1 MRITS
6 LKPLLSSL
14 LLVLL
19 TPQAVQAAKPESQ
32 LFEIAVAGSTRS
44 YKLFV
49 PASAGQGEL
58 PLMIVMHG
66 GLGNA
71 DETERTTGMNRVA
84 ASNQFMVAYPNGTG
98 SRLLKNR
105 RTWNAGKCCGPAVE
119 QNVDDVQFIHG
130 MLADIAK
137 HHPLDRSRVYATGIS
152 NGAMMAYRLACEA
165 PQDIA
170 AIIPVSGTLA
180 LNSCAGAKGVPIL
193 HIHGSKDSNVP
204 YAGGMGENAI
214 AGVAHRSV
222 PETLQIMAKAHG
234 CGGSSEQALP
244 DGSQLTSWSCP
255 SQAPVELRLIPNGE
269 HVWPG
274 GDSRRNRKLY
284 AGNFSASQ
292 AAWDFAKQ
300 FRKGR

>member
-1 MRITS
+1 MRTTLIKT
-6 LKPLLSSL
+6 LLSSL
-14 LLVLL
+14 LLLAPLL
-19 TPQAVQAAKPESQ
+19 AGAAGNEGR
-32 LFEIAVAGSTRS
+32 LFEMQVNGASRS
-44 YKLFV
+44 YKLYV
-49 PASAGQGEL
+49 PSNAQGPL

-71 DETERTTGMNRVA
+71 DDTERTTGMNRIA

-98 SRLLKNR
+98 ARLMKKR
-105 RTWNAGKCCGPAVE
+105 RTWNAGKCCGQAAE
-119 QNVDDVQFIHG
+119 QNVDDVQFIRS
-130 MLADIAK
+130 MLGDIAS

-152 NGAMMAYRLACEA
+152 NGAMMAYRLACEI

-180 LNSCAGAKGVPIL
+180 LNSCAGAKSVAVL
-193 HIHGSKDSNVP
+193 HIHGAKDSNVP

-222 PETLQIMAKAHG
+222 PETLQIMAKAHN
-234 CGGSSEQALP
+234 CAGSSEQALP
-244 DGSQLTSWSCP
+244 DGSELTSWSCP
-255 SQAPVELRLIPNGE
+255 SQAAVQLRLIPNGE

-274 GDSRRNRKLY
+274 GDSRRNRKLF

-300 FRKGR
+300 FQKNR

>member
-1 MRITS
+1 MRPTLLKTFLLGLFFAS
-6 LKPLLSSL
+6 LH
-14 LLVLL
+14 VLH
-19 TPQAVQAAKPESQ
+19 AGAAEEGT
-32 LFEIAVAGSTRS
+32 LYDLNVNGNERS
-44 YKLFV
+44 YKLFI
-49 PASAGQGEL
+49 PTNAPSGKL

-71 DETERTTGMNRVA
+71 DETESTTGMNRVA
-84 ASNQFMVAYPNGTG
+84 ASNGFMVVYPNGTG
-98 SRLLKNR
+98 GRLMKNR

-119 QNVDDVQFIHG
+119 QQVDDVGFIDQ
-130 MLADIAK
+130 MLGDIEH

-152 NGAMMAYRLACEA
+152 NGAMMAYRLACEL

-180 LNSCAGAKGVPIL
+180 VNSCPGAKTIPVL

-204 YAGGMGENAI
+204 YAGGMGEHAI

-222 PETLQIMAKAHG
+222 PDTLQMIANAHG
-234 CGGSSEQALP
+234 CNSESEQTLS
-244 DGSQLTSWSCP
+244 DGSELTSWNCAGKP
-255 SQAPVELRLIPNGE
+255 PLELRLIPGGE

-284 AGNFSASQ
+284 SGHFSASQ

-300 FRKGR
+300 FSKNN

>member
-1 MRITS
+1 MRSVLIKTF
-6 LKPLLSSL
+6 LLGL
-14 LLVLL
+14 LFSTLHAFHASAADEGTLYEMNVNG
-19 TPQAVQAAKPESQ
+19 TP
-32 LFEIAVAGSTRS
+32 RS
-44 YKLFV
+44 YKLFI
-49 PASAGQGEL
+49 PATASTTKL

-71 DETERTTGMNRVA
+71 DETESTTGMNRVA
-84 ASNQFMVAYPNGTG
+84 ANNNFMVAYPNGTG
-98 SRLLKNR
+98 GRLMKNR

-119 QNVDDVQFIHG
+119 QRADDVAFIDQ
-130 MLADIAK
+130 MLSDIEH
-137 HHPLDRSRVYATGIS
+137 HHPLERSRVYATGIS
-152 NGAMMAYRLACEA
+152 NGAMMAYRLACEL
-165 PQDIA
+165 PRDIA

-180 LNSCAGAKGVPIL
+180 VDSCPGAKSIPVL

-222 PETLQIMAKAHG
+222 PDTLRMIASAHG
-234 CGGSSEQALP
+234 CNSESEQALP
-244 DGSQLTSWSCP
+244 DGSELTSWNCAGKP
-255 SQAPVELRLIPNGE
+255 PLELRLIPNGE

-284 AGNFSASQ
+284 GGHFSASQ

-300 FRKGR
+300 FSKSN